1 MVDILPLLVARGSCQ
16 RKLLYDALQ
25 STHGALNGSFLADLE
40 QTPNVGSTPGPIV
53 PSLNA
58 HSDVFSYTSQRL
70 AVAKECFGMQG
81 VDAYPELAGK
91 RQLSPMMSSIAGLA
105 EKDIKALA
113 GNGLHVAVF
122 AA

>member
-1 MVDILPLLVARGSCQ
+1 MLD
-16 RKLLYDALQ
+16 
-25 STHGALNGSFLADLE
+25 T
-40 QTPNVGSTPGPIV
+40 GPIV

-122 AA
+122 AAWFLYCIGNCFL